1 MLRRSDLKKK
11 EKENKNMNK
20 YEELYKRG
28 IIDAKEYENIKVI
41 DLDLALET
49 KLEIE
54 FNHFKRGLKK
64 LPKNKII
71 DKAYEIT
78 AKEEIKDTLINMEL
92 HDAEKEMLFM
102 QDDVLNE
109 FYHDWLD
116 SDVPLGDSMQY
127 CIEES
132 IATLTKY
139 MGKKN
144 ISKER

>member
-1 MLRRSDLKKK
+1 
-11 EKENKNMNK
+11 MNK

-49 KLEIE
+49 KLERE
-54 FNHFKRGLKK
+54 FNHFKKGLKK

-71 DKAYEIT
+71 NKAYEIT

-92 HDAEKEMLFM
+92 HDAEKEMLFY
-102 QDDVLNE
+102 QDNILNE

-116 SDVPLGDSMQY
+116 CDVPLGESMQY

>member
-1 MLRRSDLKKK
+1 MD
-11 EKENKNMNK
+11 K
-20 YEELYKRG
+20 YEILYKSG
-28 IIDAKEYENIKVI
+28 VIDSKEYEKIKVV

-49 KLEIE
+49 KLERE
-54 FNHFKRGLKK
+54 FKAFKKDLKK
-64 LPKNKII
+64 IPKNKII

-78 AKEEIKDTLINMEL
+78 AKEEIKNILINMDL
-92 HDAEKEMLFM
+92 HDAEKEILFY
-102 QDDVLNE
+102 QDDILNE

-116 SDVPLGDSMQY
+116 CDVSLGDSMQY

-144 ISKER
+144 SQKER

>member
-1 MLRRSDLKKK
+1 
-11 EKENKNMNK
+11 MNK

-49 KLEIE
+49 KLERE

-116 SDVPLGDSMQY
+116 CDVPLGDSMQY

-132 IATLTKY
+132 ISTLTKY

>member
-1 MLRRSDLKKK
+1 
-11 EKENKNMNK
+11 MNK
-20 YEELYKRG
+20 YEDLYKRG

-49 KLEIE
+49 KLERE

-92 HDAEKEMLFM
+92 HDAEKEMLFY
-102 QDDVLNE
+102 QDDILNE

-116 SDVPLGDSMQY
+116 CDVPLGDSMQY

>member
-1 MLRRSDLKKK
+1 
-11 EKENKNMNK
+11 MNK
-20 YEELYKRG
+20 YEDLYKRG

-49 KLEIE
+49 KLERE

-71 DKAYEIT
+71 NKAYEIT

-92 HDAEKEMLFM
+92 HDAEKEMLFY
-102 QDDVLNE
+102 QDNILNE

-116 SDVPLGDSMQY
+116 CDVPLGESMQY

>member
-1 MLRRSDLKKK
+1 
-11 EKENKNMNK
+11 MNK
-20 YEELYKRG
+20 YEDLYKRG

-49 KLEIE
+49 KLERE

-71 DKAYEIT
+71 NKAYEIT

-92 HDAEKEMLFM
+92 HDAEKEMLFY
-102 QDDVLNE
+102 QDDILNE

-116 SDVPLGDSMQY
+116 CDVPLGESMQY

>member
-1 MLRRSDLKKK
+1 
-11 EKENKNMNK
+11 MNK
-20 YEELYKRG
+20 YNELYKRG
-28 IIDAKEYENIKVI
+28 ILDSNELEKIKVV

-49 KLEIE
+49 KLERE
-54 FNHFKRGLKK
+54 FKQFKKGLKK
-64 LPKNKII
+64 LSKNKII
-71 DKAYEIT
+71 DKAYELIT
-78 AKEEIKDTLINMEL
+78 KEEIKDTLINMDL
-92 HDAEKEMLFM
+92 HDAEKEILFY

-116 SDVPLGDSMQY
+116 CDVPLGDSMQY

-144 ISKER
+144 YPKER

>member
-1 MLRRSDLKKK
+1 
-11 EKENKNMNK
+11 MNK
-20 YEELYKRG
+20 YDDLYKRG

-49 KLEIE
+49 KLERE
-54 FNHFKRGLKK
+54 FNHFKKGLKK

-71 DKAYEIT
+71 NKAYEIT

-92 HDAEKEMLFM
+92 HDTEKEMLFY
-102 QDDVLNE
+102 QDDILNE

-116 SDVPLGDSMQY
+116 CDVPLGDSMQY

>member
-1 MLRRSDLKKK
+1 
-11 EKENKNMNK
+11 MNK
-20 YEELYKRG
+20 YEDLYKRG

-49 KLEIE
+49 KLERE
-54 FNHFKRGLKK
+54 LNHINKGLKK

-71 DKAYEIT
+71 NKAYEIT

-92 HDAEKEMLFM
+92 HDAEKEMLFY
-102 QDDVLNE
+102 QDDILNE

-116 SDVPLGDSMQY
+116 CDVPLGDSMQY

-139 MGKKN
+139 MGKNN

>member
-1 MLRRSDLKKK
+1 
-11 EKENKNMNK
+11 MNK

-49 KLEIE
+49 KLERE

-116 SDVPLGDSMQY
+116 CDVPLGDSMQY

>member
-1 MLRRSDLKKK
+1 
-11 EKENKNMNK
+11 MNK

-49 KLEIE
+49 KLERE

-71 DKAYEIT
+71 NKAYEIT

-92 HDAEKEMLFM
+92 HDAEKEMLFY
-102 QDDVLNE
+102 QDNILNE

-116 SDVPLGDSMQY
+116 CDVPLGESMQY